1 MGRKQKL
8 REDKRREKAK
18 AEAEAKAKAK
28 EDEQAIIKRQNA
40 LKFREK
46 TMIVHDDPQGSEY
59 HDMYP
64 KSECYVK
71 VQQVLEEFKDQDL
84 DDDE

>member
-1 MGRKQKL
+1 
-8 REDKRREKAK
+8 
-18 AEAEAKAKAK
+18 
-28 EDEQAIIKRQNA
+28 
-40 LKFREK
+40 
-46 TMIVHDDPQGSEY
+46 MIVHDDPQGSEY

-84 DDDE
+84 DDDERGRKISKWVELY

>member
-28 EDEQAIIKRQNA
+28 EDEQAIKRQ
-40 LKFREK
+40 KCIKVSR
-46 TMIVHDDPQGSEY
+46 
-59 HDMYP
+59 
-64 KSECYVK
+64 KSYDCS
-71 VQQVLEEFKDQDL
+71 
-84 DDDE
+84 